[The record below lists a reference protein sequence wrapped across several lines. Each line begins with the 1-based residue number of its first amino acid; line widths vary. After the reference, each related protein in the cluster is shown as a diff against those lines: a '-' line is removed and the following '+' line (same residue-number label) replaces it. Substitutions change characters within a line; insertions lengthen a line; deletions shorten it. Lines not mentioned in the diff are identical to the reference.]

1 MCGIGI
7 IYGNYQESHLN
18 YISKNLAH
26 RGPDDAGHFF
36 APKAAFGH
44 RRLSIIDTTGGR
56 QPILN
61 EDETMC
67 VVCNGE
73 IYNYR
78 ELKEGL
84 KQIHTFRTRSDTEV
98 LLHLYEESGPEMLEK
113 LNGMFIIAI
122 HDNGEL
128 FVARDRLGI
137 KPLYYGFYEGSM
149 VFASEI
155 KALKGCIEITEFPP
169 GHYYSSKQGFIQYY
183 SLQENII
190 RLESDVDEESIA
202 EMIRQKL
209 RTAVKRR
216 MISDVPVGVFLSG
229 GLDSSIIAALMKEQN
244 KNVISF
250 AVGTKDSSDIAAAR
264 VAAKY
269 IGTEHYE
276 YIYNEDEMCDKMD
289 EIIYY
294 LESYDAPLVRSAIPN
309 YFVARLAA
317 EHVKV
322 VLTGEGADELFCG
335 YRYLEKFT
343 SSKLLDK
350 ELLRLTNSLHNINL
364 QRTDRMT
371 MAHSLEGRVPFLDH
385 EFAEF
390 ALGIPVEMKIPVE
403 GREAKY
409 LLRKAFE
416 DLLPE
421 EILYRKKVKFSEGA
435 GFEKLFGKITER
447 SISNTEYSKEKSNAG
462 VNIRGKDE
470 LYFYRVYKS
479 LFSDI
484 DSRNTA
490 GVCLDF

>member
-7 IYGNYQESHLN
+7 IYGNYAESHLN
-18 YISKNLAH
+18 YISNNLTH
-26 RGPDDAGHFF
+26 RGPDDAGYFY
-36 APKAAFGH
+36 APKTAFGH
-44 RRLSIIDTTGGR
+44 RRLSIIDTTGGK
-56 QPILN
+56 QPIIS
-61 EDETMC
+61 EDGKKC
-67 VVCNGE
+67 IICNGE
-73 IYNYR
+73 IYNYKELR
-78 ELKEGL
+78 KELKQDHIF
-84 KQIHTFRTRSDTEV
+84 KTRSDTEV
-98 LLHLYEESGPEMLEK
+98 ALHLYEEYGAGMLEK

-137 KPLYYGFYEGSM
+137 KPLYYGYYDGSM

-169 GHYYSSKQGFIQYY
+169 GHYYTAKEGFVQYY
-183 SLQENII
+183 SLSANIKPVEGCEDQI
-190 RLESDVDEESIA
+190 VK
-202 EMIRQKL
+202 MIREKL
-209 RTAVKRR
+209 TTAVRRR

-229 GLDSSIIAALMKEQN
+229 GLDSSIIAALMKEQS

-250 AVGTKDSSDIAAAR
+250 AVGTKDSSDILAAR
-264 VAAKY
+264 VAAKH
-269 IGTEHYE
+269 IGTEHHE
-276 YIYNEDEMCDKMD
+276 YIYTEEEMCSKMD

-335 YRYLEKFT
+335 YKYLEKFT
-343 SSKLLDK
+343 DSEQLDS

-390 ALGIPVEMKIPVE
+390 ALGIPAEMKIPVE
-403 GREAKY
+403 GREAKH

-416 DLLPE
+416 GMLPE

-435 GFEKLFGKITER
+435 GFEKLFGKVTER
-447 SISNTEYSKEKSNAG
+447 SISNIEYSKEKNNTA

-470 LYFYRVYKS
+470 LYFYRVYNS